1 MLKVELIGR
10 LGYDAQAKTLE
21 NGKSQ
26 VNMSV
31 AHSEFS
37 KDQQGN
43 RLETTLWV
51 NVTWYS
57 DGGNILQYLKKGASV
72 FIRGRQR
79 VNVYQDKKGDY
90 VAGISITVSEIELI
104 GLAQKKEGTQSSR
117 EEQIFP
123 GRNSS
128 QHEATD
134 NAAET
139 DDLPF

>member
-57 DGGNILQYLKKGASV
+57 DGGNMLQYLKKGASV

-104 GLAQKKEGTQSSR
+104 GLAQKKEGTQFSR

-123 GRNSS
+123 NRNTS
-128 QHEATD
+128 QQQVSA
-134 NAAET
+134 NAPEG

>member
-10 LGYDAQAKTLE
+10 LGYDAQVKTLE

-31 AHSEFS
+31 AHSEYS

-57 DGGNILQYLKKGASV
+57 DGGNILQHLKKGASV

-90 VAGISITVSEIELI
+90 VAGISITVSEIELV
-104 GLAQKKEGTQSSR
+104 GFPAKQEDTQFSR

-123 GRNSS
+123 GRNAQ